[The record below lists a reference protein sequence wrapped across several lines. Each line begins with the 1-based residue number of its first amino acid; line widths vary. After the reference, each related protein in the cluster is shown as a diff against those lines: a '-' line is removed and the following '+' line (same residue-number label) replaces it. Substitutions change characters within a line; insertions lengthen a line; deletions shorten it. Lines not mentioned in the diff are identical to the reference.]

1 MCEIAP
7 HFSIPIL
14 SNQERELHKVKVNSA
29 RSRAGSR
36 MSVSSDK
43 GETGKATV
51 SKAARNKQTRQ
62 PTKQR

>member
-14 SNQERELHKVKVNSA
+14 TNQERELHKVKVNSA
-29 RSRAGSR
+29 CSRAGSR

-43 GETGKATV
+43 GETGNSIKGY
-51 SKAARNKQTRQ
+51 
-62 PTKQR
+62 PE